1 MADSED
7 DFRIRLG
14 RIGNRRG
21 RKAIGYVK
29 RIRNIAN
36 KVSSV
41 RQRRASDFTGSRI
54 GRGYAQ
60 GAVSAGRRPAGQRR
74 VVIKARIV
82 RIKAGDTSAIRAHL
96 KYVQRDG
103 VTARALPASFMMK
116 ATTAPTA
123 RRSPSAA
130 KATATSSA
138 LSWRRRTPPNSP
150 TSNRSCAI

>member
-1 MADSED
+1 MADNED
-7 DFRIRLG
+7 KFRVRLG

-21 RKAIGYVK
+21 RKAIGYIK
-29 RIRNIAN
+29 RIRKIA
-36 KVSSV
+36 KEVSPG

-60 GAVSAGRRPAGQRR
+60 GTVFAGRRPKGQRR

-82 RIKAGDTSAIRAHL
+82 RIKAGDVGA
-96 KYVQRDG
+96 V
-103 VTARALPASFMMK
+103 RALQASFM
-116 ATTAPTA
+116 TLVTIVPTA
-123 RRSPSAA
+123 RRSPSEV

-150 TSNRSCAI
+150 TSNRLSAT